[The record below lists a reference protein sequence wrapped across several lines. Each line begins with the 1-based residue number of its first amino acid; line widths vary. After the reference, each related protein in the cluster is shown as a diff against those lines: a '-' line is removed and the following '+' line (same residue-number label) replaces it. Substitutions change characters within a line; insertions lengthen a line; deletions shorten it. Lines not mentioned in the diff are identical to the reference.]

1 MNMISKQKL
10 RDRNN
15 LIFFMPSMEGGGVE
29 KNIILVSNF
38 LINYI
43 KNITLITFDKKFSKF
58 FDKKINII
66 YPKNLEKKKCS
77 KYFKYYICLKIL
89 IKEILKKKNSLVF
102 SFQANIYCLI
112 LSKLLNFR
120 IIVRS
125 NSSPTG
131 WNKNFIKNLIFKF
144 FLKRASSIIVNSLEF
159 KNELKKK
166 FEANAIV
173 IYNPLNKNEILKKS
187 KEYVNFN
194 FFKSKKYLKIIN
206 IARFTDQK
214 DHLTIIKAF
223 NEINKKIDSRLLLM
237 GYGQNQRLII
247 NLIKKYK
254 LNKKIKILP
263 YQDNPFKYLKMSD
276 VFVLSSLYE
285 GLPNVLL
292 ESLTLKKFII
302 SSNCKTGPAEI
313 LKKGKFGLLFKPGNY
328 LDLAS
333 KINYFYKN
341 KKKLKIKTTEG
352 FDSLDRF
359 DFKKNCLKYL
369 KVIKNN
375 FSSIKS

>member
-1 MNMISKQKL
+1 MSKQKSK
-10 RDRNN
+10 DSNNN
-15 LIFFMPSMEGGGVE
+15 LIIFMPSMEGGGVE
-29 KNIILVSNF
+29 KNIILISNF
-38 LINYI
+38 LVNYI

-58 FDKKINII
+58 FDKNINII
-66 YPKNLEKKKCS
+66 YPKNLKKKNYS
-77 KYFKYYICLKIL
+77 KYFKYFVCLIIL
-89 IKEILKKKNSLVF
+89 VREIFKEKKSLVF

-120 IIVRS
+120 IIIRS
-125 NSSPTG
+125 NSSPSG
-131 WNKNFIKNLIFKF
+131 WNKDFVKNLIFKF
-144 FLKRASSIIVNSLEF
+144 FLKRANSIIVNSLEF
-159 KNELKKK
+159 KNELKNK
-166 FEANAIV
+166 FNANANV
-173 IYNPLNKNEILKKS
+173 IYNPLNKNEILKRS

-214 DHLTIIKAF
+214 DHITIIKAF
-223 NEINKKIDSRLLLM
+223 NVINKKIDSKLLLM
-237 GYGQNQRLII
+237 GYGQNRNLII

-263 YQDNPFKYLKMSD
+263 YQNNPFKYLKMSD

-313 LKKGKFGLLFKPGNY
+313 LKKGKFGLLFAPGDY
-328 LDLAS
+328 RDLAN
-333 KINYFYKN
+333 KIIYFYKN
-341 KKKLKIKTTEG
+341 KKKLKKKTEEG
-352 FDSLDRF
+352 FNSLDRF
-359 DFKKNCLKYL
+359 DLEKNCLKYF
-369 KVIKNN
+369 KIIKNN
-375 FSSIKS
+375 FSLIGT

>member
-1 MNMISKQKL
+1 MSKQKSK
-10 RDRNN
+10 DSNNN
-15 LIFFMPSMEGGGVE
+15 LIIFMPSMEGGGVE
-29 KNIILVSNF
+29 KNIILISNF
-38 LINYI
+38 LVNYI

-58 FDKKINII
+58 FDKNINII
-66 YPKNLEKKKCS
+66 YPKNLKKKNYS
-77 KYFKYYICLKIL
+77 KYFKYFVCLKIL
-89 IKEILKKKNSLVF
+89 VREIFKAKKSLVF
-102 SFQANIYCLI
+102 SFQANIYCLM

-120 IIVRS
+120 IIIRS
-125 NSSPTG
+125 NSSPSG

-144 FLKRASSIIVNSLEF
+144 FLKRANSIIVNSLEF
-159 KNELKKK
+159 KNELKNK
-166 FEANAIV
+166 FNANANV
-173 IYNPLNKNEILKKS
+173 IYNPLNKNEILKRS

-214 DHLTIIKAF
+214 DHITIIKAF
-223 NEINKKIDSRLLLM
+223 NVINKKIDSKLLLM
-237 GYGQNQRLII
+237 GYGQNQNLII

-263 YQDNPFKYLKMSD
+263 YQNNPFKYLKMSD

-313 LKKGKFGLLFKPGNY
+313 LKKGKFGLLFVPGDY
-328 LDLAS
+328 HDLAN
-333 KINYFYKN
+333 KIIYFYKN
-341 KKKLKIKTTEG
+341 KKKLKKKTEEG
-352 FDSLDRF
+352 FNSLDRF
-359 DFKKNCLKYL
+359 DLEKNCLKYL
-369 KVIKNN
+369 KIIKNN
-375 FSSIKS
+375 FSLIGT